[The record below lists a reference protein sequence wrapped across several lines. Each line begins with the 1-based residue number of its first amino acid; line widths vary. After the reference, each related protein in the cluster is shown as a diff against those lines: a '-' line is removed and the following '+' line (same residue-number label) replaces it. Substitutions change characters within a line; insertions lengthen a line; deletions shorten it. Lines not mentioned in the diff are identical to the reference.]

1 MLQKSFKYVGD
12 FPYID
17 RGGIVSR
24 VCNTQISSYNIT
36 GPLPDFN
43 RDLLLVKKMKER
55 RKNMKIVVVK
65 APKFLRG
72 ILKSIFKI
80 KDTED

>member
-1 MLQKSFKYVGD
+1 MLQKSIKYVGD
-12 FPYID
+12 FSYIN
-17 RGGIVSR
+17 RCGTVSC

-36 GPLPDFN
+36 GSVPDFN
-43 RDLLLVKKMKER
+43 RDLLPGEKIKER
-55 RKNMKIVVVK
+55 SRKMKIVVVK